1 VLAAKFFSR
10 LEHPSYRLPKG
21 QVENYVNFCTLIIMH
36 FVYHKAIIKTNYL
49 MSIFAVLHAACKGNS
64 DSLGLVGFTVRLVH
78 GLCPLL
84 A

>member
-1 VLAAKFFSR
+1 MLAAKFFSR

-49 MSIFAVLHAACKGNS
+49 MSLFLPSYMQHAKEILIAWDWWALQSG
-64 DSLGLVGFTVRLVH
+64 
-78 GLCPLL
+78 
-84 A
+84 